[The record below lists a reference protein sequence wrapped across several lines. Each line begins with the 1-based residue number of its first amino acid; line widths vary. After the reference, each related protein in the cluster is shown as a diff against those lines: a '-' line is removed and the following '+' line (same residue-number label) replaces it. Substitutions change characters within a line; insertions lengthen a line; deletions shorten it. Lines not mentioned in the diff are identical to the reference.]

1 MKKLFSNSSL
11 VLKNRARVFSIV
23 VTIAF
28 IALFA
33 VGAFYLSESYR
44 VQPYVVHKDVFKTAE
59 LSSQVGYNVYVKP
72 SLIYD
77 YAGVVNYS
85 TIYLSLA
92 DSIDYFFNISWF
104 VSNSTSYGYVEKL
117 EPFVRPALSI
127 STSSWSKNFTI
138 EPDVNA
144 SGNTISVKGAFN
156 ISDITDLVEA
166 IDSEIRVTSWRFDAV
181 ITIEVGVNVA
191 YSSGFRTTYV
201 LKPLITLSF
210 NRIYNLLSITTE
222 GLSNT
227 YSVEN
232 QRTVENTIS
241 LPLGIRARVSTVR
254 SLAAI
259 STLISGA
266 LLMALTYATLRV
278 YGVTGLRNGRVRWK
292 SVKGRLEE
300 YRFRTIVIEDPAD
313 FEALSKRFDVPIV
326 YSDSEKKYYL
336 VIGDTAYVYAEKTS

>member
-1 MKKLFSNSSL
+1 
-11 VLKNRARVFSIV
+11 
-23 VTIAF
+23 
-28 IALFA
+28 
-33 VGAFYLSESYR
+33 
-44 VQPYVVHKDVFKTAE
+44 
-59 LSSQVGYNVYVKP
+59 
-72 SLIYD
+72 
-77 YAGVVNYS
+77 
-85 TIYLSLA
+85 
-92 DSIDYFFNISWF
+92 
-104 VSNSTSYGYVEKL
+104 
-117 EPFVRPALSI
+117 
-127 STSSWSKNFTI
+127 

-144 SGNTISVKGAFN
+144 SGNTISVKGAFI

-181 ITIEVGVNVA
+181 IMIEVGVEVA
-191 YSSGFRTTYV
+191 YSSGFRTTYA

-210 NRIYNLLSITTE
+210 NKIYNLLMITTG

-227 YSVEN
+227 YRVEN
-232 QRTVENTIS
+232 QRTIENTIS
-241 LPLGIRARVSTVR
+241 LPLGIRARVSIVR

-266 LLMALTYATLRV
+266 LSMVLTYATLREF
-278 YGVTGLRNGRVRWK
+278 GVTGSRDNRVRWK

-336 VIGDTAYVYAEKTS
+336 VIGDTAYIYAEKQAR